1 MRRPHNVTENLI
13 TSIANFFIFASL
25 HCDVMI
31 DSCLFKLFTLLFSL
45 YYVMIDSFL
54 NVLRNN
60 TSEVT
65 RRSVADIVAPIAF
78 VIYLQVTKIETIQW
92 LVCSIKGNPSC
103 QKDVFPWKND
113 VMLSRSELDFSAIF
127 GTVTASLVPLSH
139 LITTNS

>member
-1 MRRPHNVTENLI
+1 MVHKMRPLALSRHNQLSSKLRKKLTCINSIHNAQNGQNSFCMRRPHNMTEDLI

-31 DSCLFKLFTLLFSL
+31 DSCLFKLFTLLFICLFSL
-45 YYVMIDSFL
+45 YYVMLDSFL

-78 VIYLQVTKIETIQW
+78 VVYLQITKIETI
-92 LVCSIKGNPSC
+92 P
-103 QKDVFPWKND
+103 
-113 VMLSRSELDFSAIF
+113 
-127 GTVTASLVPLSH
+127 
-139 LITTNS
+139 